1 MPRGMGLNDECQRIV
16 GGFDDLWGLVV
27 MFVTLGL
34 WVLVA
39 VIYKMG
45 SLRHKH
51 LSLSLYIL
59 FRSSLLVL
67 CLWLSFI
74 SLSTYCSGLV
84 SQFPLS
90 LYTHCSVAQHYF
102 FIYLSCSDSRLWTWH
117 RFVSHT
123 LMNKVWVISESFWT
137 RESIAIE
144 WQTRVPRHCSSLS
157 FSPTLV

>member
-1 MPRGMGLNDECQRIV
+1 MTNVRGL
-16 GGFDDLWGLVV
+16 LVV
-27 MFVTLGL
+27 LMTCGDWWWCSLLLGSEC
-34 WVLVA
+34 WWQWYIRWA
-39 VIYKMG
+39 HFAISIY
-45 SLRHKH
+45 
-51 LSLSLYIL
+51 LSLYIL

-74 SLSTYCSGLV
+74 SLSTHCSGLV

-90 LYTHCSVAQHYF
+90 IYTHCSVAQHYF